1 MESVWCNPNPV
12 FLSKPSIKT
21 RLSRHAIPWL
31 CVCMLSHVWL
41 FETPWTVAHQ
51 APLFMEFF
59 RREYWSGLPFIPPGD
74 LPDPVTE
81 PESHD
86 SPSLQA
92 DSLPLAPPGKPLL
105 WLKANVKV
113 KGCSPFQ
120 SWHGAKAEAAG
131 GGVAGLF
138 CWTKYTDGKAS
149 HWSLKLNTCHQ
160 LFVTPLH
167 IQ

>member
-1 MESVWCNPNPV
+1 MG
-12 FLSKPSIKT
+12 
-21 RLSRHAIPWL
+21 
-31 CVCMLSHVWL
+31 
-41 FETPWTVAHQ
+41 
-51 APLFMEFF
+51 FF
-59 RREYWSGLPFIPPGD
+59 RQEYWSGLPFIPLGD
-74 LPDPVTE
+74 LLDPVIE

-120 SWHGAKAEAAG
+120 SWHGAKTEAAG
-131 GGVAGLF
+131 GGVAGLS

-149 HWSLKLNTCHQ
+149 HDH
-160 LFVTPLH
+160 
-167 IQ
+167 